1 MATLLARHKVKNYS
15 KWKKGYDSFGEYRK
29 KTGIKK
35 AQVWRNI
42 KKPNEVVIVHVWD
55 SMDAAKAFANS
66 KELKDAMKNA
76 GVSDKPDIYLL
87 EEVEETLY

>member
-1 MATLLARHKVKNYS
+1 
-15 KWKKGYDSFGEYRK
+15 
-29 KTGIKK
+29 
-35 AQVWRNI
+35 
-42 KKPNEVVIVHVWD
+42 
-55 SMDAAKAFANS
+55 MDAAKAFANS